1 MKSHPPQT
9 KKETLKKTTEHFIDN
24 AETILPPVEAFPWNS
39 ERVRND
45 IKKMFILRMPEA
57 DFLMLQYL
65 QKKTNKS
72 MQKICLDI
80 LLPAIHQEI
89 EKIIDDKS

>member
-9 KKETLKKTTEHFIDN
+9 KKETLKKITEHFIDN
-24 AETILPPVEAFPWNS
+24 AETILPTVEVFPWKS
-39 ERVRND
+39 EKVRSD
-45 IKKMFILRMPEA
+45 IKKMFILRLPEA
-57 DFLMLQYL
+57 EFLMLQYL

-89 EKIIDDKS
+89 EKITGDKS